1 MASSSN
7 SNSPKAKAKKTKL
20 LQIEKLLRKRNEEA
34 ETKKKIL
41 TF

>member
-1 MASSSN
+1 MASS
-7 SNSPKAKAKKTKL
+7 SNSPKAKAKKNKL